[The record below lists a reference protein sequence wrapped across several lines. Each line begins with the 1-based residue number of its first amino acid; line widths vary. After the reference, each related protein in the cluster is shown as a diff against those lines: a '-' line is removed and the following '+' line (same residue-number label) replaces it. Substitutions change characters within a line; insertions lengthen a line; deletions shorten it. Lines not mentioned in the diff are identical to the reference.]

1 MKAMRAYHLMSE
13 KWALESLHKKRLKL
27 ALFHDMNDPFEL
39 LGVELGSP
47 QDRVDFRTLKDEMNR
62 TVGLLCFSKAWNN
75 PVLWSHYA
83 DKHRGLCL
91 GFDIPDDWAVEVSY
105 TGAMLKAEL
114 EHSLPSDK
122 SSSFG
127 HKLLTTKFSHWRYEK
142 EVRTIV
148 RLEDSH
154 SEGKL
159 HFLPYCNA
167 LRLRE
172 VIIGPRNVLTA
183 AQVAEKIEPCP
194 DDVEITK
201 ARLAFRSF
209 KVVRN
214 RALPKVTVH
223 AQQSLAADRP
233 ASASLR
239 RGGG

>member
-1 MKAMRAYHLMSE
+1 MNAMRAYHLMSE

-27 ALFHDMNDPFEL
+27 ALFDDMNDPFEL

-47 QDRVDFRTLKDEMNR
+47 QDRLDFQTLKDEMSR
-62 TVGLLCFSKAWNN
+62 TVGVLCFSKAWNN

-105 TGAMLKAEL
+105 TGARLKAEL

-122 SSSFG
+122 NSSFG

-142 EVRTIV
+142 EVRTII

-154 SEGKL
+154 FEGKL

-172 VIIGPRNVLTA
+172 VIIGPRSSLTA
-183 AQVAEKIEPCP
+183 EQVAEKIAPCP
-194 DDVEITK
+194 SDVEITK
-201 ARLAFRSF
+201 ASLAFRSF
-209 KVVRN
+209 RVVRN
-214 RALPKVTVH
+214 RALTKLTVH

-239 RGGG
+239 RVDG

>member
-1 MKAMRAYHLMSE
+1 MSE
-13 KWALESLHKKRLKL
+13 KWALESLQKKRLKL
-27 ALFHDMNDPFEL
+27 ALFDDMNDPFEL

-47 QDRVDFRTLKDEMNR
+47 QDRVDFQALKDEMNR
-62 TVGLLCFSKAWNN
+62 TVGVLCFSRAWNN

-83 DKHRGLCL
+83 DKHRGLAL
-91 GFDIPDDWAVEVSY
+91 GFDIPDDWAVGVSY
-105 TGAMLKAEL
+105 TGARLKAEL
-114 EHSLPSDK
+114 EHSPISEK
-122 SSSFG
+122 NGSFG

-154 SEGKL
+154 CEGIL
-159 HFLPYCNA
+159 YFLPYCNA

-172 VIIGPRNVLTA
+172 VIIGPRSGLTA
-183 AQVAEKIEPCP
+183 AQVAEKIDPCP
-194 DDVEITK
+194 DDVEITRT
-201 ARLAFRSF
+201 RLAFRSF

-214 RALPKVTVH
+214 RALPKVTIH

-239 RGGG
+239 RDCG